1 MTSQF
6 VQERRGQRGIFRSAL
21 RKLMPRDQRF
31 QPLFDSHARLCVEV
45 LEAVRELLA
54 DVRDPNGRVREIE
67 AIEKRADSIVSET
80 HSLLRRSVLPPFPRP
95 AIHTLVNRL
104 DDIADLAEDVAQSLH
119 LYHVTT
125 ITPEAR
131 RLADLAV
138 KSAVALQAAVAGLAD
153 AEDARPVLA
162 HCEDVDAIEAQAD
175 HVFRSA

>member
-1 MTSQF
+1 F
-6 VQERRGQRGIFRSAL
+6 VQERLGQRGIFRSAL
-21 RKLMPRDQRF
+21 RKLVPRDRRVP
-31 QPLFDSHARLCVEV
+31 PLSDGHAQLCVEV

-67 AIEKRADSIVSET
+67 AIEKRADAIVSET
-80 HSLLRRSVLPPFPRP
+80 HSLLGRSVLPPCPRP

-119 LYHVTT
+119 LYHVTA

-138 KSAVALQAAVAGLAD
+138 TSAVALRAPGHGLGA
-153 AEDARPVLA
+153 
-162 HCEDVDAIEAQAD
+162 
-175 HVFRSA
+175 